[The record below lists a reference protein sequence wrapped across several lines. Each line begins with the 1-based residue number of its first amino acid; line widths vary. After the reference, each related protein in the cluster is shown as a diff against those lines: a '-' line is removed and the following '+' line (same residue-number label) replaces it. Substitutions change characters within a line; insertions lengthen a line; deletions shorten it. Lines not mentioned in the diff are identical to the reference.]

1 MDFGVRS
8 GFLARGMQM
17 SRGSGLQVVRRAGLL
32 SVMVLALGGC
42 DLLSNA
48 KFLETFQSQPNPRE
62 SLPLSEQG
70 VGNLAKGDLLQA
82 QALFDRALQKNP
94 RDVHALL
101 GKGLIHQQ
109 TGQLS
114 QAQAAYEAVIALRP
128 DESQK
133 MIVMN
138 NLEPQPILELASL
151 NLALLQNRD
160 LSSSFVKDRQ
170 VREQLRGRPTEPM
183 LMPRATRAGPRPAT
197 MISAEDKNIIE
208 RFETLKKLMDQGLI
222 TKPEFNAR
230 RKANLGALLYLT
242 QQPPAVG
249 LKRSVPSAAQIT
261 QRLNAIRRALEMR
274 AITDRQHGAE
284 RNTIIEGVL
293 PVSPRVK
300 ANPRPA
306 PKGLLASADA
316 IRRIEMLKE
325 RGIVTDAEAG
335 AEKAAIEKALYP
347 SRSIPASKPAAAA
360 TNKTKNKSS
369 PIISGPQPAVH
380 IASFRSR
387 KAADRGWTQLRRA
400 HRSVLANLKPE
411 IARVNLGRGK
421 GVFYRLVAG
430 PLKNDADVKRVCRQ
444 LKSRRQYCEPA
455 FMAGS

>member
-1 MDFGVRS
+1 
-8 GFLARGMQM
+8 M
-17 SRGSGLQVVRRAGLL
+17 SRGSGLRVVRRTGLL
-32 SVMVLALGGC
+32 SVLVLALGGC

-48 KFLETFQSQPNPRE
+48 QFLERFQSQPNPQE

-70 VGNLAKGDLLQA
+70 IGNLAKGDLLQA
-82 QALFDRALQKNP
+82 QAFFDRALQKNP

-101 GKGLIHQQ
+101 GKGLTHQQ

-114 QAQAAYEAVIALRP
+114 QAQAAYEAIIALRP
-128 DESQK
+128 NKSQR
-133 MIVMN
+133 MVVMN
-138 NLEPQPILELASL
+138 NLEPQPVLELASL
-151 NLALLQNRD
+151 YLALLKNRD
-160 LSSSFVKDRQ
+160 LSSSLVNDQ
-170 VREQLRGRPTEPM
+170 QSREQPRGRATEPM
-183 LMPRATRAGPRPAT
+183 IMPAQRAQEMRVAGNRNPRSGPTPAT
-197 MISAEDKNIIE
+197 MISPDDKNIIK
-208 RFETLKKLMDQGLI
+208 RFETLKKLMNEGLI

-249 LKRSVPSAAQIT
+249 LQRSVPSSAQIT

-274 AITDRQHGAE
+274 AITVRQHGAE
-284 RNTIIEGVL
+284 RNTIVEGVL
-293 PVSPRVK
+293 PLSPRVK

-316 IRRIEMLKE
+316 IRRVEMLKE
-325 RGIVTDAEAG
+325 RGIVTDAEAM
-335 AEKAAIEKALYP
+335 AEKAAIEKSLNP
-347 SRSIPASKPAAAA
+347 SQSKPAPKPAVAAP
-360 TNKTKNKSS
+360 TKSESKSA
-369 PIISGPQPAVH
+369 PMLSGPQPAVH

-387 KAADRGWTQLRRA
+387 KAADRGWAQLRRA
-400 HRSVLANLKPE
+400 HRSILANLKPE

-430 PLKNDADVKRVCRQ
+430 PLKSDADVKRVCRQ

>member
-1 MDFGVRS
+1 
-8 GFLARGMQM
+8 MQM

-170 VREQLRGRPTEPM
+170 VREQLRGRPTEPV

-360 TNKTKNKSS
+360 TNKAKNKSS

>member
-1 MDFGVRS
+1 
-8 GFLARGMQM
+8 M

-70 VGNLAKGDLLQA
+70 IGNLAKGDLLQA

-128 DESQK
+128 DKSQK

-170 VREQLRGRPTEPM
+170 SREQLRGRPTEPM
-183 LMPRATRAGPRPAT
+183 LMPAQKAQPMGGVGNRATRLGPTPAT

-274 AITDRQHGAE
+274 AITNRQHGAE

-325 RGIVTDAEAG
+325 RGIVTDAEAM

-347 SRSIPASKPAAAA
+347 SRSRPASKPAVAVTPKA
-360 TNKTKNKSS
+360 KNKSS

-387 KAADRGWTQLRRA
+387 KAADRGWAQLRRA

>member
-1 MDFGVRS
+1 
-8 GFLARGMQM
+8 MQM

-101 GKGLIHQQ
+101 GKGLVHQQ

-183 LMPRATRAGPRPAT
+183 LMPRATRAGPMPAT

-249 LKRSVPSAAQIT
+249 LKRSVPGAAQIT

-274 AITDRQHGAE
+274 AITNRQHGAE

-300 ANPRPA
+300 ANPMPA

-360 TNKTKNKSS
+360 TNKAKNKSS

>member
-1 MDFGVRS
+1 M
-8 GFLARGMQM
+8 
-17 SRGSGLQVVRRAGLL
+17 
-32 SVMVLALGGC
+32 
-42 DLLSNA
+42 LSNA
-48 KFLETFQSQPNPRE
+48 QFLETFQSQPNPRE

-70 VGNLAKGDLLQA
+70 VGNLVKGDLLQA

-208 RFETLKKLMDQGLI
+208 RFETLKKLMDQ
-222 TKPEFNAR
+222 A
-230 RKANLGALLYLT
+230 
-242 QQPPAVG
+242 
-249 LKRSVPSAAQIT
+249 
-261 QRLNAIRRALEMR
+261 
-274 AITDRQHGAE
+274 
-284 RNTIIEGVL
+284 
-293 PVSPRVK
+293 
-300 ANPRPA
+300 
-306 PKGLLASADA
+306 
-316 IRRIEMLKE
+316 
-325 RGIVTDAEAG
+325 
-335 AEKAAIEKALYP
+335 
-347 SRSIPASKPAAAA
+347 
-360 TNKTKNKSS
+360 
-369 PIISGPQPAVH
+369 
-380 IASFRSR
+380 
-387 KAADRGWTQLRRA
+387 
-400 HRSVLANLKPE
+400 
-411 IARVNLGRGK
+411 
-421 GVFYRLVAG
+421 
-430 PLKNDADVKRVCRQ
+430 
-444 LKSRRQYCEPA
+444 
-455 FMAGS
+455 